1 VATQIQYNDDTENL
15 HANVRFGWLDTA
27 GTGLYVVYN
36 DTEHYGSLLTTG
48 LTSGPQQRQLIIK
61 YTKQFDFTR

>member
-1 VATQIQYNDDTENL
+1 VGS
-15 HANVRFGWLDTA
+15 NVRLAWLDTA

-36 DTEHYGSLLTTG
+36 DTEHLGSRATTG
-48 LTSGPQQRQLIIK
+48 LPYGPLQRQLIVK